1 MNELETALK
10 CGIPA
15 FPNARPDAIR
25 TVVIDGELWFVG
37 KDVCEAFGDT
47 NYRRSLRSLDADEKG
62 VSQIPTP
69 GGRQSMTVVNESGL
83 YSLLFAMQPQK
94 AKGVSQNEEKVNMRI
109 EQLKAFRHWV
119 THDVLPSIRRHGM
132 YVSDSTLERWMLDG
146 YDLLR
151 EIEKQKR
158 R

>member
-1 MNELETALK
+1 MHRTDISAER
-10 CGIPA
+10 GIQVFADFYPGT
-15 FPNARPDAIR
+15 IR
-25 TVVIDGELWFVG
+25 TVMIEGEPWFVG

-94 AKGVSQNEEKVNMRI
+94 AKGVSQNEERIRVRI

-132 YVSDSTLERWMLDG
+132 YVSDNTLERWMSDG
-146 YDLLR
+146 YDFLR

-158 R
+158 G